1 MIELLAPVGSHE
13 ALVAAVESGANA
25 VYLAGEMFGAR
36 AYADNF
42 DRETLKEAI
51 QFAHMRD
58 VLVNVTVN
66 TIVDNDELDEL
77 ANYLRF
83 LYEAGTDAILVQDL
97 GVVKLARE
105 IVPELPLH
113 ASTQMTVHNLSGVL
127 ALENLGFTRVVL
139 SRELSLEDI
148 RYICSNSHIEIE
160 VFVHGALCVCY
171 SGQCLMSSMLGGRSG
186 NRGRCAQPCRLPY
199 TLLDEDENNV
209 LEEADAGQYL
219 LSPRDMNTIDI
230 LPELIDSGVASL
242 KIEGRMKRP
251 EYVAV
256 VVDTYRRAID
266 SYLLGSSCYEVSE
279 KDHKELMQ
287 IFNRDFTTAYLQNR
301 PGRFMMSDHRPNNR
315 GVLAGRV
322 IVYNWDTKEVT
333 IKLSESLHEGDQ
345 VDFWVKVGGRVTTTI
360 KELYIGKKQT
370 SSAVAGEEVTFV
382 IPAPVR
388 DHDRVFKVFD
398 AQMMERARKF
408 FNTGAPVRRIPVDV
422 EIHAAVDEPLV
433 LCMMDDDGYSSAIQT
448 SFIGQKAVNRPLT
461 VEVLKKQISRLGS
474 TVFELRDLKCTLA
487 GDVMIPISV
496 LNDAR
501 RDAADMLVKK
511 RLEKFKRLPLMKKA
525 DVWTN
530 VFAMPTSVQI
540 KKPELV
546 VSVDSVDKVK
556 SALEAGAD
564 WILFGGESYNHSVIT
579 VEEYKEVYDLVKK
592 AKKKISFNTP
602 RIVSTN
608 QVKALQHILMTFR
621 EFSLDAV
628 NVHNIGSIQLVKDCL
643 DVPIHADFSLVTF
656 NNLSI
661 EFLHDLGIASLTLSP
676 ELNMRQVEN
685 IAAYSTLPLECVV
698 HGNLELMVSEY
709 CIMGSFLGNIDKNVC
724 SQMCMKKKYVLKDRK
739 NEQFPLVTD
748 QFCHMHLLNG
758 KELSMLPH
766 VSRFAQIGVERIRI
780 EGKFMDEKR
789 VGEITRLY
797 KKLLLLDEKQSEKEK
812 DYLTEVEDGKITRG
826 HYFRGVL

>member
-1 MIELLAPVGSHE
+1 
-13 ALVAAVESGANA
+13 
-25 VYLAGEMFGAR
+25 
-36 AYADNF
+36 
-42 DRETLKEAI
+42 
-51 QFAHMRD
+51 
-58 VLVNVTVN
+58 
-66 TIVDNDELDEL
+66 
-77 ANYLRF
+77 
-83 LYEAGTDAILVQDL
+83 
-97 GVVKLARE
+97 
-105 IVPELPLH
+105 
-113 ASTQMTVHNLSGVL
+113 
-127 ALENLGFTRVVL
+127 
-139 SRELSLEDI
+139 
-148 RYICSNSHIEIE
+148 
-160 VFVHGALCVCY
+160 
-171 SGQCLMSSMLGGRSG
+171 
-186 NRGRCAQPCRLPY
+186 LPY

-461 VEVLKKQISRLGS
+461 EEVLKKQISRLGS
-474 TVFELRDLKCTLA
+474 TVFELRDLKCTLT
-487 GDVMIPISV
+487 GEVMIPISV

-579 VEEYKEVYDLVKK
+579 VEQYKEVYDLVKK

-661 EFLHDLGIASLTLSP
+661 EFLRDFGIASLTLSP

-797 KKLLLLDEKQSEKEK
+797 KKLSLLDEKQSEKEK
-812 DYLTEVEDGKITRG
+812 DYLTEIEDGKITRG